1 MRILAII
8 RLLWRRIK
16 RTRRGKMIVNAR
28 KHKVYLRTVLPTYIS
43 FCRPL
48 PPSIL
53 TETVAVKETE
63 CRLYAVS
70 SCSSDYEATHREE
83 SEDDEGYARIPT
95 KHQSL
100 DDEPRENYKP
110 IGGLRRVDACSNLL
124 DKSFYMENC
133 SQMLQR
139 IGSIRNSLLTKVFAP
154 PPQFIPICTSTPLSR
169 SCSDIPATSA
179 VGTKL
184 HFRRVLNKHISVPT
198 IKPPPLP
205 IEEHDGDTFVVL
217 DGDGHKFWELE
228 IPRGDESVD
237 HGRAASSETTLLLEA
252 ESTQQL
258 NETFIEEVTIYT
270 DLCPEP
276 PHAANKTFIFVDK
289 AASLLWSLFMSKSIA
304 V

>member
-1 MRILAII
+1 
-8 RLLWRRIK
+8 
-16 RTRRGKMIVNAR
+16 MIVNAR

-53 TETVAVKETE
+53 TETVTVKETE

-70 SCSSDYEATHREE
+70 SCSSSYEATHREE
-83 SEDDEGYARIPT
+83 SEDDEGYARIAT

-100 DDEPRENYKP
+100 DDEPHEHYKP

-124 DKSFYMENC
+124 DRSFYM
-133 SQMLQR
+133 
-139 IGSIRNSLLTKVFAP
+139 
-154 PPQFIPICTSTPLSR
+154 
-169 SCSDIPATSA
+169 
-179 VGTKL
+179 
-184 HFRRVLNKHISVPT
+184 SVPT

-205 IEEHDGDTFVVL
+205 TEELDGDTFVVL

-228 IPRGDESVD
+228 IPRGDGSVD
-237 HGRAASSETTLLLEA
+237 HGCAASDETTLLLEVEPA
-252 ESTQQL
+252 PQL
-258 NETFIEEVTIYT
+258 NETFIEEVTIYS
-270 DLCPEP
+270 DPCPEP
-276 PHAANKTFIFVDK
+276 PHTPNKTFIFVDK